1 MPEKSKPPSKDPAI
15 EQLMRRNRVW
25 VESKNI
31 EDPEYFPTLGRG
43 QSPTYLY
50 IGCSDSRVSI
60 SSLTGLDLGHVFVH
74 RNIAN
79 MVGTWIFGRHA
90 VAVFVNPFW
99 KFVCCSSCLTL
110 LACLYIY
117 QCRPIWICCQS
128 LRMPWN
134 TWKCSTFLWRVIT
147 TVVAC
152 ELQSRRRITV
162 QSSVLGCR

>member
-1 MPEKSKPPSKDPAI
+1 MRSYPEASTCASIIILIILDRPSKDVVGKSSLSTVNKLAAVTMPEKSKPPSKDPAI

-90 VAVFVNPFW
+90 VAVFVNPF
-99 KFVCCSSCLTL
+99 
-110 LACLYIY
+110 
-117 QCRPIWICCQS
+117 
-128 LRMPWN
+128 
-134 TWKCSTFLWRVIT
+134 
-147 TVVAC
+147 
-152 ELQSRRRITV
+152 
-162 QSSVLGCR
+162 